1 MLGDPASPMEKDDEK
16 LAWRLLETMYQMARS
31 DAPASPRALGTWLDV
46 PGARV
51 QALLGRLDAQGLVD
65 QRRCRLTMQGL
76 VLAVSMDG
84 ACKLARHLA
93 AA

>member
-1 MLGDPASPMEKDDEK
+1 MDKDDEK
-16 LAWRLLETMYQMARS
+16 LAWRLLEAMYQMG
-31 DAPASPRALGTWLDV
+31 RADLGPTPETLGTWLNA

-51 QALLGRLDAQGLVD
+51 QELLARLDAQGLVD
-65 QRRCRLTMQGL
+65 QARCRLTMSGL

>member
-1 MLGDPASPMEKDDEK
+1 MEKDDEK
-16 LAWRLLETMYQMARS
+16 LAWRLLETMYDMG
-31 DAPASPRALGTWLDV
+31 RADLHATPDTLGTWLDV

-51 QALLGRLDAQGLVD
+51 QALLSRLDAQGLVD
-65 QRRCRLTMQGL
+65 AKRCRLTMRGL

>member
-1 MLGDPASPMEKDDEK
+1 MEKEDEK
-16 LAWRLLETMYQMARS
+16 LAWQLLEAMYQMAR
-31 DAPASPRALGTWLDV
+31 DDLGATPEALGSWLDV

-51 QALLGRLDAQGLVD
+51 QELLTRLDAQGLVD
-65 QRRCRLTMQGL
+65 DGRCRLTMQGL

-84 ACKLARHLA
+84 AHKLARHLA

>member
-1 MLGDPASPMEKDDEK
+1 MEKDDEK
-16 LAWRLLETMYQMARS
+16 LAWQLLEAMYQMGRADLS
-31 DAPASPRALGTWLDV
+31 ATPEALGTWLDV

-51 QALLGRLDAQGLVD
+51 QELLIRLDAQELVD
-65 QRRCRLTMQGL
+65 QTRCRLTMQGL

-84 ACKLARHLA
+84 ASKLALHLA

>member
-1 MLGDPASPMEKDDEK
+1 MEKDDEK
-16 LAWRLLETMYQMARS
+16 LAWRLLETMYQMARA
-31 DAPASPRALGTWLDV
+31 DVAATPQTLGTWLDV

-51 QALLGRLDAQGLVD
+51 QELLRRLDAQGLVD
-65 QRRCRLTMQGL
+65 RTRCRLTMPGL

>member
-1 MLGDPASPMEKDDEK
+1 MEKDEEK
-16 LAWRLLETMYQMARS
+16 LAWQLLEAMYHMGRADL
-31 DAPASPRALGTWLDV
+31 DATPEALGAWLNV

-51 QALLGRLDAQGLVD
+51 QVLLVRLDGQGLVD
-65 QRRCRLTMQGL
+65 QTRCRLTMPGL

>member
-1 MLGDPASPMEKDDEK
+1 MKKDDEK
-16 LAWRLLETMYQMARS
+16 LAWQLLEAMYQMGRADL
-31 DAPASPRALGTWLDV
+31 DATPEALGAWLNV
-46 PGARV
+46 PGAHV
-51 QALLGRLDAQGLVD
+51 QALLTRLDAQDLVD
-65 QRRCRLTMQGL
+65 RARCRLTMTGL

>member
-1 MLGDPASPMEKDDEK
+1 MEKDDEK
-16 LAWRLLETMYQMARS
+16 LAWRLLEAMYQMGRADLGATP
-31 DAPASPRALGTWLDV
+31 DALATWLDV
-46 PGARV
+46 PGAYV
-51 QALLGRLDAQGLVD
+51 QELLTRLDAQGLAD
-65 QRRCRLTMQGL
+65 QARCRLTMQGL

>member
-1 MLGDPASPMEKDDEK
+1 MKKDDEK
-16 LAWRLLETMYQMARS
+16 LAWRLLETMYEMG
-31 DAPASPRALGTWLDV
+31 RADLGATPDTLGTWLDV
-46 PGARV
+46 RGARV
-51 QALLGRLDAQGLVD
+51 QALLSRLDAQGLVD
-65 QRRCRLTMQGL
+65 AKRCRLTMRGL

>member
-1 MLGDPASPMEKDDEK
+1 MQKDDEK
-16 LAWRLLETMYQMARS
+16 LAWRLLETMYGMGRA
-31 DAPASPRALGTWLDV
+31 DLDITPRTLGTWLDV

-51 QALLGRLDAQGLVD
+51 QALLTRLDAQGLVD
-65 QRRCRLTMQGL
+65 AERCRLTMPGL